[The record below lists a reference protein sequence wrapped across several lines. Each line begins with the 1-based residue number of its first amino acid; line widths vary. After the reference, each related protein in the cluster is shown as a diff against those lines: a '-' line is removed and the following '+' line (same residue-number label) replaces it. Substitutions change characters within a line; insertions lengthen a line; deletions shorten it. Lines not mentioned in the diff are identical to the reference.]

1 VIDNFMEAYSMKHYT
16 FSKFAVFTL
25 VFVILFSTVSAKGI
39 SEARYR
45 QEEVPAVN
53 FCISE
58 APIVSNFPAVNLVF
72 RAFDQNLR
80 PISDVPAQN
89 IRISENGQTPVP
101 ISGNMQV
108 NSLGLGVDFYILV
121 DKGNRTD
128 QGSAKSVLDTFVTYD
143 DPTKDQV
150 FIYTDESNRATPY
163 FAPGNGAVIDQAV
176 IDFPTGRIGNYRTA
190 DGAVGSI
197 LSDINA
203 GFNKCQKPKFLFLIL
218 GDDAITSAEK
228 IAEFT
233 LSAKSSNTILVLFHT
248 PTASGEVGNDSY
260 RSLVEDNGGYYVDVS
275 QSGASPFLSLLA
287 SYRQSFSVSYNSTNG
302 SSGRHDLAFSYEGVP
317 VPTQGANSYQI
328 GLLPPQV
335 SLVIPST
342 TIERTAIKTVK
353 KGYVYDKTDDIASVQ
368 AIFPDEFHRKIES
381 IVLIINQSGKPEL
394 RIPVKITSSAGDIY
408 QVKWSLGDLGDGN
421 RADLSIR
428 TEIVDELGMTAVSS
442 PDVPVIVLSHIP
454 LNLLAE
460 RYYNYILLGIV
471 VLLLF
476 IMLIMRRKMSQLMS
490 GVGAGVK
497 AVVEGVRKT
506 LVGGGKRGKP
516 LATIKI
522 MDGPP
527 TMIGQE
533 LKIYTEVVKLGRDP
547 QRADMTFYTPDVNSS
562 ISGLH
567 ARIERVN
574 GAWRI
579 VAVSQ
584 SGSETFVDDYAIPF
598 NEPQSLQSGQTV
610 RLGYLAQQP
619 IVFTFDIL
627 GVIDPVGKTDIGN
640 VQDYRKTDVS
650 NNTMPVGLKMSGK
663 KREEI
668 KPQQQGQDDDIFNE
682 FRDR

>member
-1 VIDNFMEAYSMKHYT
+1 MEAYSMKRHT

-25 VFVILFSTVSAKGI
+25 AITILFSTVSARGGPELI
-39 SEARYR
+39 YR
-45 QEEVPAVN
+45 QEETPAVN

-58 APIVSNFPAVNLVF
+58 APIVSNFPDVNLIF
-72 RAFDQNLR
+72 RTFDQNLR
-80 PISDVPAQN
+80 PIPDALGQN

-101 ISGNMQV
+101 LSGNMQV
-108 NSLGLGVDFYILV
+108 SSLGLGVDFYILL

-128 QGSAKSVLDTFVTYD
+128 QSSAKSVLNAFLTYD

-163 FAPGNGAVIDQAV
+163 FAPGSGGVIDQAV
-176 IDFPTGRIGNYRTA
+176 TDFPTDRIGNYRTV
-190 DGAVGSI
+190 DGAVVSI
-197 LSDINA
+197 LNDINA
-203 GFNKCQKPKFLFLIL
+203 GFNKCQKSKFLFLIL
-218 GDDAITSAEK
+218 GDDAITSADK

-233 LSAKSSNTILVLFHT
+233 LTAKSSNTILVLFHT
-248 PTASGEVGNDSY
+248 PTANGKVGEGYSY
-260 RSLVEDNGGYYVDVS
+260 RSSVEENGGYYVDVS
-275 QSGASPFLSLLA
+275 QGGTSPFLSLLA
-287 SYRQSFSVSYNSTNG
+287 SYRQSYAVSYRSING
-302 SSGRHDLAFSYEGVP
+302 VSGRHDLIFSYEGKP
-317 VPTQGANSYQI
+317 APTQGINYYQI
-328 GLLPPQV
+328 DLLSPQV
-335 SLVIPST
+335 SLVVPST

-353 KGYVYDKTDDIASVQ
+353 EGYIYDKTNDIASVQ
-368 AIFPDEFHRKIES
+368 LTFPDEFHRKIDS
-381 IVLIINQSGKPEL
+381 IVLIINQPGKPEL
-394 RIPVKITSSAGDIY
+394 RIPVEITSSSGDTY
-408 QVKWSLGDLGDGN
+408 QFNWSLGDLGDGS
-421 RADLSIR
+421 RADLSIKS
-428 TEIVDELGMTAVSS
+428 EIVDELGMTAISS

-460 RYYNYILLGIV
+460 RYFVYLLLGIV
-471 VLLLF
+471 ILLLI
-476 IMLIMRRKMSQLMS
+476 IMIIMRRRMSKIMS
-490 GVGAGVK
+490 GVGARVT

-506 LVGGGKRGKP
+506 LIGGGKRGKP
-516 LATIKI
+516 LATLRI

-527 TMIGQE
+527 TMVGQE

-619 IVFTFDIL
+619 IVFTFDAL
-627 GVIDPVGKTDIGN
+627 GAVDPVGGKTNI
-640 VQDYRKTDVS
+640 VDYRKTDVS

-663 KREEI
+663 KSEEI
-668 KPQQQGQDDDIFNE
+668 KPQQQGQEDSIFDE
-682 FRDR
+682 YR